1 MIMKVFLIIE
11 RVSNS
16 FCAPSCK
23 VCALGLAGGSASV
36 KVVLVRTT
44 RRDDDNDDEQD
55 YDGGGARYSNIE
67 SRNIFFCVCPIF
79 EDS

>member
-16 FCAPSCK
+16 FCAPSCA